1 MEPIEIVAQAI
12 GIVAMLFNIISF
24 QMKTQRGVIFCQLCG
39 GMLFTINFFMLG
51 ATVGGILNAIA
62 VFRAVVFM
70 FKDKFRADHI
80 LWLIGFVVLYLTSYV
95 LTFTVFNKDAK
106 AIDYVL
112 EVFPVV
118 AMTAQSVAF
127 RRGDAKTI
135 RLLGLIS
142 SPSWLVYNIYYV
154 AVGAIVCEAVS
165 IVSIIVGILRYDIKR
180 NAKMPE
186 NTQE

>member
-1 MEPIEIVAQAI
+1 MEPIEIFAQAI

-39 GMLFTINFFMLG
+39 GLLFAVNFFMLG
-51 ATVGGILNAIA
+51 ATVGGILNVIA

-70 FKDKFRADHI
+70 LKDKFRADHI
-80 LWLIGFVVLYLTSYV
+80 LWLGGFLALYITSYV
-95 LTFTVFNKDAK
+95 LTFTVFDKK
-106 AIDYVL
+106 LTAINFIL
-112 EVFPVV
+112 EVLPVV

-127 RRGDAKTI
+127 RRGDAKSI

-142 SPSWLVYNIYYV
+142 SPCWLVYNICYV
-154 AVGAIVCEAVS
+154 AVGAIICEAVS
-165 IVSIIVGILRYDIKR
+165 IVSIFIGILRYDIKR
-180 NAKMPE
+180 GAPSK